1 MIIEFFGIALGF
13 PICVYQ
19 NNGAWVNQFAF
30 KSIQKCLTIGK
41 NEQGWVGLTLL
52 RINNLILFQ

>member
-19 NNGAWVNQFAF
+19 NNGAWVNQFAS
-30 KSIQKCLTIGK
+30 KSIKK
-41 NEQGWVGLTLL
+41 MS
-52 RINNLILFQ
+52 

>member
-19 NNGAWVNQFAF
+19 NNGAWVNQFSF
-30 KSIQKCLTIGK
+30 KSVKKCLNNWKKWTG
-41 NEQGWVGLTLL
+41 EGWPYTAQ
-52 RINNLILFQ
+52 N

>member
-19 NNGAWVNQFAF
+19 NNGAWVNQFSF
-30 KSIQKCLTIGK
+30 KSIKKCLNNWKKWTG
-41 NEQGWVGLTLL
+41 EGWP
-52 RINNLILFQ
+52 

>member
-19 NNGAWVNQFAF
+19 KNGAWVNQFAF

-41 NEQGWVGLTLL
+41 NE
-52 RINNLILFQ
+52 